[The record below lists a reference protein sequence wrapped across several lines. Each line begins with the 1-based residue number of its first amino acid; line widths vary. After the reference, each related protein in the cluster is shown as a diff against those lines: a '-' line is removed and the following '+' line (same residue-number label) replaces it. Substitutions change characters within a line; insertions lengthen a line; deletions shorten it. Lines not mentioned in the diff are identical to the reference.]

1 MHSRPPLLRSLPA
14 LALLLLASGPS
25 GAAEAG
31 GAEAEVSQEVEV
43 GGQPGEPVPDGRAI
57 DWSDWTPSVF
67 AGIAIT
73 AEGANSSL
81 FARYVDITN
90 PQAIPLVSRQE
101 ETLDGPEFPFGAEL
115 MAPPFL
121 RLPGRPRLFVHGS
134 YAMAREEKNQ
144 LAHDFVLQA
153 GSQAQPPIGNAQMFG
168 KFDSQIASGLGTAFH
183 FELGDYPVLFKP
195 SLNFYAQRLILDIT
209 SQAQVGSTE
218 ILSNSA
224 RIKKWFYY
232 VGPMLEFDVE
242 VGRQGPI
249 GFQVFANTWIG
260 YLVSDDDIRKE
271 GLFANPSLN
280 EVDLYTF
287 EYDSL
292 LVTGGAGLRLL
303 WYGSD

>member
-1 MHSRPPLLRSLPA
+1 
-14 LALLLLASGPS
+14 
-25 GAAEAG
+25 
-31 GAEAEVSQEVEV
+31 
-43 GGQPGEPVPDGRAI
+43 
-57 DWSDWTPSVF
+57 
-67 AGIAIT
+67 
-73 AEGANSSL
+73 
-81 FARYVDITN
+81 
-90 PQAIPLVSRQE
+90 
-101 ETLDGPEFPFGAEL
+101 
-115 MAPPFL
+115 
-121 RLPGRPRLFVHGS
+121 
-134 YAMAREEKNQ
+134 MAREEKNQ